1 MRKLILTT
9 ILVLASAL
17 TAFAQTIYICKDGD
31 YTTRDISDG
40 LEISLEEGI
49 DSITFSEPQMER
61 VVNIVYNGSQANVT
75 IPSFV
80 QGVSCSSG
88 TSSQRDA

>member
-40 LEISLEEGI
+40 LEISLRE
-49 DSITFSEPQMER
+49 FFNSELFDDLEQE
-61 VVNIVYNGSQANVT
+61 IK
-75 IPSFV
+75 
-80 QGVSCSSG
+80 
-88 TSSQRDA
+88 